1 VGSIGPGASLIK
13 DFYIVELD
21 HYARRGRGTGAAL
34 ARGGR
39 GSLVSCPPGTDLV
52 TVEIMRRNTLGLLA
66 ILAMAGCVQHD
77 EHDLAKSSNRLDLA
91 KDFLRKHQ
99 LEAAEAECNR
109 ALAFNAGN
117 DEAYNVRGLV
127 AMVRALDTVRT
138 LEIDTCLTGIDAEV
152 TQRDLDKFLHK
163 ADADFAS
170 AAKLTPEYG
179 EAWSN
184 RGVVRTLLEDYP
196 AAAEYLGQ
204 ALANPVRLDSP
215 GLTRSHLGW
224 ALFHEAK
231 YVDAANELRQAVQF
245 QPNMCVATYRLARVY
260 FAREEWEKA
269 AELFQITSDD
279 PSCGSQEASLYLMK
293 TRMQQG
299 LVDDARRARD
309 ACLHISPKS
318 CIASQCRADGGR
330 LGTQTAAAASAAV
343 PQH

>member
-1 VGSIGPGASLIK
+1 MICAAVGCIHER
-13 DFYIVELD
+13 DDREL
-21 HYARRGRGTGAAL
+21 
-34 ARGGR
+34 
-39 GSLVSCPPGTDLV
+39 S
-52 TVEIMRRNTLGLLA
+52 
-66 ILAMAGCVQHD
+66 
-77 EHDLAKSSNRLDLA
+77 KSSTRLDLA

-99 LEAAEAECNR
+99 LEAADTECNR
-109 ALAFNAGN
+109 ALAFNPAN

-127 AMVRALDTVRT
+127 ELVRALDTLRIS
-138 LEIDTCLTGIDAEV
+138 EIDSCLTGIDAEV
-152 TQRDLDKFLHK
+152 TQRDLDGYLHK
-163 ADADFAS
+163 ADADFGA
-170 AAKLTPEYG
+170 AAKLAPDYG

-184 RGVVRTLLEDYP
+184 RGVVRNLLEDYP

-204 ALANPVRLDSP
+204 ALANPARLDSP

-224 ALFHEAK
+224 AMFHQAK
-231 YVDAANELRQAVQF
+231 FVDAANELRQAVQF

-279 PSCGSQEASLYLMK
+279 PACGSQEASLYLMK

-309 ACLHISPKS
+309 TCLHISPKS

-330 LGTQTAAAASAAV
+330 LGSPTATASTA
-343 PQH
+343 PGHQP